1 MCWKEPNCETQM
13 LQNEIPIRDCS
24 EPKTNGSIEGD
35 VLQWRQITDKSEAA
49 HAF

>member
-1 MCWKEPNCETQM
+1 MLKCECNMKSQSEF
-13 LQNEIPIRDCS
+13 LYRADCT

-35 VLQWRQITDKSEAA
+35 MLQWSQITDKSEAA